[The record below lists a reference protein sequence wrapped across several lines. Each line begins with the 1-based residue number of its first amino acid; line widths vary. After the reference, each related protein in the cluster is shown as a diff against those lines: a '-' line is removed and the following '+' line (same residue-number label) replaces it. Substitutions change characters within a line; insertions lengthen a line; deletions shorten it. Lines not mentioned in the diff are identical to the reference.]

1 MAVELIANLF
11 WVLIGTA
18 IAWLAREMGIGTFG
32 EPGAGMISVGL
43 GALIAMIGAWGL
55 AKILVKGHQGEATE
69 PWTWEIALRIASVV
83 GSLIVYVALFE
94 KIGFLILTT
103 VLLTGLL
110 GFLGGIRWRWAAP
123 LAVILAASNYAVFKL
138 LLGTQLPAGVL
149 G

>member
-1 MAVELIANLF
+1 M
-11 WVLIGTA
+11 
-18 IAWLAREMGIGTFG
+18 
-32 EPGAGMISVGL
+32 
-43 GALIAMIGAWGL
+43 
-55 AKILVKGHQGEATE
+55 
-69 PWTWEIALRIASVV
+69 RIASVV